1 MYELETNFKYED
13 NNIIKIS
20 QKLVYRHFKLK
31 LTALMHFTSGKQLII
46 KQMGDI
52 PRLEI
57 SGKHVSQ
64 KFPCIAELQAC
75 CFSGKKCDYD

>member
-1 MYELETNFKYED
+1 
-13 NNIIKIS
+13 
-20 QKLVYRHFKLK
+20 
-31 LTALMHFTSGKQLII
+31 MHFTSGKQLII

-75 CFSGKKCDYD
+75 CFSGKKCDYDQLTTPTLKIEKCKKSMKHILEIIQLIS